1 MVLTGVNAEQVWKVH
16 LDRDRDYVDRDYV
29 DGTGV

>member
-1 MVLTGVNAEQVWKVH
+1 MVLNGVNAEQVWKVH
-16 LDRDRDYVDRDYV
+16 LYTVMDRDYV